1 MQSYLGMYD
10 VSSAPLRAHIFRI
23 LSAYGI
29 HQQKSVF
36 ECRLHSDHKQQL
48 IEQLRAVSEGFD
60 KRILLIKIFP
70 QHPQSILFGAAKRMP
85 TSDCLYIG

>member
-10 VSSAPLRAHIFRI
+10 VSCSKLRSGIFRI

-36 ECRLHSDHKQQL
+36 ECRFPLDQKQQL
-48 IEQLRAVSEGFD
+48 IQQLSLLSHGHS
-60 KRILLIKIFP
+60 KRIMVIKVFP
-70 QHPQSILFGAAKRMP
+70 NHPQSKLFGMAKRMP
-85 TSDCLYIG
+85 KSDCLYIA

>member
-10 VSSAPLRAHIFRI
+10 VSASKLRAGIFKI

-36 ECRLHSDHKQQL
+36 ECRFTSEQKKQL
-48 IEQLRAVSEGFD
+48 ILQLELISLLQS

-70 QHPQSILFGAAKRMP
+70 NHPQSQLFGMAKRMP
-85 TSDCLYIG
+85 KSDCLYIG